1 MHVSFLLYFCN
12 MEEPI
17 TEKIFSLEE
26 IDYTRF
32 WGDNDKILDFVR
44 ILFPK
49 LKIIARGDML
59 KVRKPTRKSSCTGAT
74 VFLSVPVPPTN
85 GVW

>member
-1 MHVSFLLYFCN
+1 MHISFLLYFCI

-59 KVRKPTRKSSCTGAT
+59 KVVGSAEDIDHFDGSTISTANCRP
-74 VFLSVPVPPTN
+74 
-85 GVW
+85 

>member
-1 MHVSFLLYFCN
+1 MHVSFLLYFCT

-59 KVRKPTRKSSCTGAT
+59 KVVGSAEDIDHFQISA
-74 VFLSVPVPPTN
+74 
-85 GVW
+85 